1 MRKKKKGGVEY
12 YEGSDNVYKDLG
24 YKNPEEWA
32 TKAALATKIYD
43 IIEERK
49 MTQKQAAEIL
59 GIDQPG
65 VSDLRRGRFRRFSV
79 ARLLAFLRALD
90 RDVDIVIRPKV
101 QDVAQIMVEETTT
114 PSRLKL
120 WVEALRNI
128 GIILGPIVVLDKIIP
143 LQPCHKVVHPA
154 RRGGD
159 GVWVKIR

>member
-59 GIDQPG
+59 RIDQPG

-101 QDVAQIMVEETTT
+101 QDIAQIMVAETMAK
-114 PSRLKL
+114 PDYL
-120 WVEALRNI
+120 
-128 GIILGPIVVLDKIIP
+128 
-143 LQPCHKVVHPA
+143 C
-154 RRGGD
+154 
-159 GVWVKIR
+159 